1 MSPTNVSKYISVGAD
16 VVVVVG
22 VSVGVTVGVTVGVN
36 VGVAVGV
43 TVVVVGTSVGV
54 TVGVTVGVNVVVGV
68 AVGVNVGVTV
78 GVKVVVV
85 VDGGATLTNSIL
97 PQPLAKFSRYIL
109 LTSSDTVTFTPNNND
124 ALLALLG
131 EAATRLLSLIV
142 S

>member
-1 MSPTNVSKYISVGAD
+1 VIISPTNVSKYISVGAD

-43 TVVVVGTSVGV
+43 TVVVVGTS
-54 TVGVTVGVNVVVGV
+54 VGVTVGVNVVVGV